1 MKKNTVA
8 LAVYRSVKAAND
20 DGSYRAPVSATSG
33 LPRIPLA
40 GRSGWD
46 PFEVWRTRI
55 HVVVVARGA
64 GSKR

>member
-1 MKKNTVA
+1 MKKNPLA

-20 DGSYRAPVSATSG
+20 DGSSAAAVSSHS
-33 LPRIPLA
+33 LPPQMPLA

-55 HVVVVARGA
+55 RVVVARKPRG
-64 GSKR
+64 KR